1 MKDEPF
7 ISSYYVYKT
16 YQLPCP
22 LPEAT
27 DEPSSVRSSLISKHR
42 RRIAIGIVIRHDY
55 STRHVVCPRTAP
67 K

>member
-27 DEPSSVRSSLISKHR
+27 DEAIISSSLISKHR
-42 RRIAIGIVIRHDY
+42 RSIAIGIVIRHDY